1 MVAPS
6 ITSALHIFLRPYR
19 KRFAMTG
26 FIRFHRGP
34 LGVSHLAASNAA
46 ARNGVNL
53 DSLFNQVASEIFGD
67 SAASPATGSL
77 RADVRETASAYVVTL
92 DVPGIAK
99 EDITVDVDEKSV
111 RVEATVKTAAIEGE
125 KVHVSERASGNLS
138 RAFRLSQPVDA
149 DAANAVHEH
158 GVLTLT
164 LPKKNA
170 ALQKRLAIN

>member
-1 MVAPS
+1 
-6 ITSALHIFLRPYR
+6 
-19 KRFAMTG
+19 MTG
-26 FIRFHRGP
+26 SIRFYRAP
-34 LGVSHLAASNAA
+34 FVASHAAGAQAA

-53 DSLFNQVASEIFGD
+53 DRLFNHVASEIFGD
-67 SAASPATGSL
+67 TPATTTEL

-111 RVEATVKTAAIEGE
+111 RVEATVKPTTIEGE

-164 LPKKNA
+164 LPKKNVVM
-170 ALQKRLAIN
+170 QKRLAIN